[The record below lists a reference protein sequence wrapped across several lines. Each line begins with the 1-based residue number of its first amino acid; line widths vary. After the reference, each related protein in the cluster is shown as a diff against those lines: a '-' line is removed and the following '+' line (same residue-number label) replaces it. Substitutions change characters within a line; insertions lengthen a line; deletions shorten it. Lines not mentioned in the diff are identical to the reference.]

1 MIRISVRE
9 GVEGKMRSKRYWKA
23 FFTMITLATA
33 IVLMAVVC
41 SSYAQNAQQGA
52 PRISEVKSN
61 PTSVWSELQQRTPY
75 PFTIPLPPP
84 TPTILDGTYTKFE
97 LKESPPVPCRRC
109 PDYAPEGGIWKLRL
123 DKGVFRIFH
132 EVTEWRSLGSFIVTR
147 DELSSPKSGQLL
159 LANDPVCQEVVGV
172 YTWKLEEGKLIL
184 KMIEDKCAIRLRAMN
199 LTNLPWLSCQPPSTE
214 AAITDHWP
222 KPPGCE

>member
-1 MIRISVRE
+1 
-9 GVEGKMRSKRYWKA
+9 MRPKRNSKA
-23 FFTMITLATA
+23 FLTMITLAVT
-33 IVLMAVVC
+33 IVLMTVVC
-41 SSYAQNAQQGA
+41 SSYAQNIQQRY
-52 PRISEVKSN
+52 PSLSEIKEM
-61 PTSVWSELQQRTPY
+61 PTNAWYELQQRTAY

-84 TPTILDGTYTKFE
+84 TSTILDGTYTKLE

-132 EVTEWRSLGSFIVTR
+132 DVTEWRSLGSFIVTR
-147 DELSSPKSGQLL
+147 DESSSPKSGQLL
-159 LANDPVCQEVVGV
+159 VANDPVCQEVIGR
-172 YTWKLEEGKLIL
+172 YRWKLEEGKLIL
-184 KMIEDKCAIRLRAMN
+184 MMIEDPCAIRLRAMN
-199 LTNLPWLSCQPPSTE
+199 LTNLPWSSCQPPSTE

>member
-1 MIRISVRE
+1 MV
-9 GVEGKMRSKRYWKA
+9 SKRSSKI
-23 FFTMITLATA
+23 FSTIATVA
-33 IVLMAVVC
+33 TTIVFMAVVR
-41 SSYAQNAQQGA
+41 SSSAQNTQQSG
-52 PRISEVKSN
+52 PRISEVKTT
-61 PTSVWSELQQRTPY
+61 PTNVWYELQQRTAY

-84 TPTILDGTYTKFE
+84 ISTFLDGTYTKFE

-123 DKGVFRIFH
+123 DKGVFRILH

-147 DELSSPKSGQLL
+147 DESSSPKSGQLL
-159 LANDPVCQEVVGV
+159 LANDPVCQEVIGR
-172 YTWKLEEGKLIL
+172 YRWKLEEEKLIL
-184 KMIEDKCAIRLRAMN
+184 MMIEDPCAIRLRAMN
-199 LTNLPWLSCQPPSTE
+199 LTNLPWSSCQPPSTE